1 MSARRDKSLGHPKP
15 RDTLKEHWPCA
26 TPAAFT
32 VAPTTGSAS
41 AGVTI
46 APTRNAGTATTS
58 RRSLDMTTTELR
70 PKTEAAIDKIVRTIT
85 RNVPMPSDDK
95 EALRQALRDLVI
107 ATNTTI

>member
-1 MSARRDKSLGHPKP
+1 
-15 RDTLKEHWPCA
+15 
-26 TPAAFT
+26 
-32 VAPTTGSAS
+32 
-41 AGVTI
+41 
-46 APTRNAGTATTS
+46 
-58 RRSLDMTTTELR
+58 MTTTELR